1 MLAAFQSAQVR
12 LAVPTWGLAT
22 IELRLGDLVPTWDQP
37 RPGLLPALGSQVDLF
52 LVRLS
57 LLSPCLG
64 DSFEIAGTSL
74 GPTF

>member
-37 RPGLLPALGSQVDLF
+37 RPGFFLPLGLK
-52 LVRLS
+52 L
-57 LLSPCLG
+57 
-64 DSFEIAGTSL
+64 
-74 GPTF
+74 TFS